1 MSFRITFVFAI
12 LALVV
17 GGYVVLFELQKT
29 TESEPK
35 PLWFYNVRDDDIKRI
50 SITHRTADSEE
61 TLAFTKQSGKEFKWY
76 FDDGTGREVDLI
88 RWGGIPLLVTGPR
101 SKRVLEDTVSDL
113 TPYGLKT
120 PRTIVEVTLNNGRNI
135 IVKVGDT
142 APDGKGSYA
151 QLDGFSALFL
161 IDPSW
166 GEVLSRLVLEPPV
179 TPYAQ
184 SPAG

>member
-1 MSFRITFVFAI
+1 MSFRITFVLAI

-17 GGYVVLFELQKT
+17 GGYVALFELQKT

-50 SITHRTADSEE
+50 SVTYQGE
-61 TLAFTKQSGKEFKWY
+61 TLAFTKQSGKEFKWH
-76 FDDGTGREVDLI
+76 FDDGTSREVDLI

-101 SKRVLEDTVSDL
+101 SKRVLDDTVSDL
-113 TPYGLKT
+113 APYGLKT
-120 PRTIVEVTLNNGRNI
+120 PETIIEVTLNNGRI
-135 IVKVGDT
+135 IKVLVGNK

-151 QLDGFSALFL
+151 QLSGFSTLFL

-166 GEVLSRLVLEPPV
+166 AEVLSRLVLEPPV
-179 TPYAQ
+179 SPYAQ
-184 SPAG
+184 SSTG